1 MDWARIM
8 APLSGG
14 QGDRWVVEAGAILAE
29 VFGAELSCV
38 HAPADVA
45 DLIPWMGDGFM
56 GGVQAT
62 AVDSIRQATAE
73 GAAAAKAV
81 VDACPY
87 GRKSFVCLKSP
98 VWAALAMEG
107 RLSDV
112 VLFDDSAARGKGPLA
127 EAFQQVVA
135 GEQRPTLVARPGLK
149 VGGVMA
155 VAWDGGKE
163 ASRAMRTAL
172 PLLQKASAV
181 IVLSAPAASSRKF
194 DPDTLLAFLA
204 ARGVRAR
211 VESLACTGDVAPAL
225 VRAAKDAGAD
235 IMVAGA
241 YGHPRLQEFIF
252 GGATRTFLN
261 ADAPSL
267 FLSH

>member
-14 QGDRWVVEAGAILAE
+14 EGDRRALEAAAVLAE
-29 VFGAELSCV
+29 AFGAEVAGV

-62 AVDSIRQATAE
+62 ALESIRQASAE
-73 GAAAAKAV
+73 GERNARASLEASA
-81 VDACPY
+81 Y
-87 GRKSFVCLKSP
+87 GRKSFVSLKSP

-112 VLFDDSAARGKGPLA
+112 LVFDDASARGRGPLA
-127 EAFQQVVA
+127 EAFQQIVA
-135 GEQRPTLVARPGLK
+135 DEQRPTLVARAGLR
-149 VGGVMA
+149 VGGVVA
-155 VAWDGGKE
+155 LAWDGGKE
-163 ASRAMRTAL
+163 ACRAMRTAL
-172 PLLQKASAV
+172 PLLQKASRVVA
-181 IVLSAPAASSRKF
+181 LAAPAASSRKF
-194 DPDTLLAFLA
+194 DPGQLVAFLA
-204 ARGVRAR
+204 ARGV
-211 VESLACTGDVAPAL
+211 ACEIEAIGGSADPAPAL
-225 VRAAKDAGAD
+225 LKAAKSVAAD
-235 IMVAGA
+235 ILVSGA
-241 YGHPRLQEFIF
+241 FGHPRLQEFIF

-261 ADAPSL
+261 ADGPSL